1 MARICLGNFGER
13 RIDCSLRKGGGGKGF
28 GALTYFSYS
37 GVDLGRE
44 MNWKRREA
52 DLGLVLQLKR
62 VLPEEHLSLKLM
74 LSGGECCNTTC

>member
-1 MARICLGNFGER
+1 
-13 RIDCSLRKGGGGKGF
+13 
-28 GALTYFSYS
+28 
-37 GVDLGRE
+37 

-74 LSGGECCNTTC
+74 LSGGGMLQHHLLINGANGSVGS